1 MDFPNCGRAFAAF
14 RFVAFPWHLAAN
26 QLTRDM
32 DVVALFKVAS
42 SLNATTEENQ
52 RQKLPMRYR
61 FALCVVLPTLC
72 QPGPYK
78 FTIAHPVNGGF
89 VGEIA
94 CLLSDVRAH

>member
-1 MDFPNCGRAFAAF
+1 MDGLFAAL

-32 DVVALFKVAS
+32 DVVALFEMAS

-52 RQKLPMRYR
+52 RQKLPMRHG
-61 FALCVVLPTLC
+61 FALCVVLPTLR
-72 QPGPYK
+72 QSRPDE
-78 FTIAHPVNGGF
+78 FTIAHPVNGRF

-94 CLLSDVRAH
+94 RPVE